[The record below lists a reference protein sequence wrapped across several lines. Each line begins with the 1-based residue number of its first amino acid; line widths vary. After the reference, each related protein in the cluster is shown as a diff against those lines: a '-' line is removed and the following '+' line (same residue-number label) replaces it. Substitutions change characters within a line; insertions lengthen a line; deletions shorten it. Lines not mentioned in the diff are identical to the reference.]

1 MRILAFDK
9 SGKPAL
15 GVRRGDEVVDLATA
29 APDLPGDLPALLAGG
44 ADAMDRAKS
53 AAEAATGDAVMSA
66 EGLVY
71 HPTIWNPGKIICVG
85 LNYAAHAAEAQSDT
99 STVQEYPSLFLRV
112 PTTLVGHEQPLLVPK
127 ASSDFDYEAEMVA
140 VIGKAGHCVSKA
152 NALDHIAGYSVFNE
166 GSVRDYQFKSSQWTS
181 GKNFD
186 ATGGFGPD
194 FVTADEVPPGGKGLR
209 IQTRLNGETM
219 QDANTETMIF
229 DIPTLIEIITEVM
242 TLLPGDIIVTGTPE
256 GVGFARTPPVWM
268 TPGDTCEIDLEGVGV
283 LRNSIAAAS

>member
-9 SGKPAL
+9 SGNPTL
-15 GVRRGDEVVDLATA
+15 GVRRGDEVVDLSVA

-44 ADAMDRAKS
+44 DDAMALAKS
-53 AAEAATGDAVMSA
+53 AVDGASGDAVRSA
-66 EGLVY
+66 EGLTY

-99 STVQEYPSLFLRV
+99 STVQDYPSLFLRV
-112 PTTLVGHEQPLLVPK
+112 TTTLVGHEQALIVPK
-127 ASSDFDYEAEMVA
+127 ASSNLDYEAEMVA
-140 VIGKAGHCVSKA
+140 VIGKSGSSVSKA
-152 NALDHIAGYSVFNE
+152 DALEHVAGYSVFNE

-194 FVTADEVPPGGKGLR
+194 FVTADEVPAGGKGLR

-219 QDANTETMIF
+219 QDANTATMIF

-242 TLLPGDIIVTGTPE
+242 TLHPGDVIVTGTPE

-268 TPGDTCEIDLEGVGV
+268 KPGDVCEIDLEGVGV
-283 LRNSIAAAS
+283 LRNTIAES

>member
-9 SGKPAL
+9 SGNPTL
-15 GVRRGDEVVDLATA
+15 GVRRGDEVVDLSVA

-44 ADAMDRAKS
+44 DDAMAYAKS
-53 AAEAATGDAVMSA
+53 AIDGALGDAVRSA
-66 EGLVY
+66 EGLTY

-99 STVQEYPSLFLRV
+99 STVQDYPSLFLRV
-112 PTTLVGHEQPLLVPK
+112 TTTLVGHEQALVVPK
-127 ASSDFDYEAEMVA
+127 ASSNLDYEAEMVA
-140 VIGKAGHCVSKA
+140 VIGKSGSSVSKA
-152 NALDHIAGYSVFNE
+152 DALEHVAGYSVFNE

-194 FVTADEVPPGGKGLR
+194 FVTADEVPAGGKGLR
-209 IQTRLNGETM
+209 IQTHLNGETM
-219 QDANTETMIF
+219 QDANTATMIF

-242 TLLPGDIIVTGTPE
+242 TLHPGDVIVTGTPE

-268 TPGDTCEIDLEGVGV
+268 KPGDICEIDLEGVGV
-283 LRNSIAAAS
+283 LRNTIAES

>member
-9 SGKPAL
+9 SGNPTL
-15 GVRRGDEVVDLATA
+15 GVRRGDEVVDLSVA

-44 ADAMDRAKS
+44 DDAMARAKS
-53 AAEAATGDAVMSA
+53 AVDGASGDAVRSA
-66 EGLVY
+66 EGLTY

-99 STVQEYPSLFLRV
+99 STVQDYPSLFLRV
-112 PTTLVGHEQPLLVPK
+112 TTTLVGHEQALLVPK
-127 ASSDFDYEAEMVA
+127 ASSNLDYEAEMVA
-140 VIGKAGHCVSKA
+140 VIGKSGSGVSKA
-152 NALDHIAGYSVFNE
+152 DALEHVAGYSVFNE

-186 ATGGFGPD
+186 ATGGFGPY
-194 FVTADEVPPGGKGLR
+194 FVTADEVPAGGKGLR

-219 QDANTETMIF
+219 QDANTATMIF

-242 TLLPGDIIVTGTPE
+242 TLHPGDLIVTGTPE

-268 TPGDTCEIDLEGVGV
+268 KPGDVCEIVLEGVGV
-283 LRNSIAAAS
+283 LRNTIAGS